1 MMMKIATWNICLGLK
16 NKKDYV
22 YQVIKENNIDIC
34 LLQEVEIEKSYDE
47 NILSD
52 KEYKLEVETNNIKS
66 RTAIAIQER
75 IQYKRQY
82 TLEGENTG
90 IVIIDTYGQIEYR
103 IINLY
108 RSFNPPLNL
117 TPRQFFEQQL
127 DIIRNSINSKGNRV
141 LILAGDFNLDDSKR
155 YALDYRHR
163 SLFEPLNTLC
173 DNHNLIQMLEEATWH
188 RIINN
193 I

>member
-34 LLQEVEIEKSYDE
+34 LLQEVEIDKSYDE

-52 KEYKLEVETNNIKS
+52 KEYKLEVETNSIKS

-90 IVIIDTYGQIEYR
+90 IVIIDTFGEIEYR

-141 LILAGDFNLDDSKR
+141 LILAGDFNLDDSKVT
-155 YALDYRHR
+155 
-163 SLFEPLNTLC
+163 PWTTVTGPCLNL
-173 DNHNLIQMLEEATWH
+173 
-188 RIINN
+188 
-193 I
+193 